1 MKKQLIFYTIP
12 QSRGRVVRWM
22 LEETG
27 ADYETE
33 ILEYDT
39 SLKGET
45 YLSINPMG
53 KVPAIKHGD
62 KIVTECAAICAYLAD
77 AFPDANLAPPPDQR
91 ADYYRW
97 LFFTAGPAEQ
107 GITNKSMGFEPA
119 PEQRRSVGYGNY
131 DLLVDVLEQAVSGRS
146 YVAGDT
152 FSAAD
157 VYIGSQ
163 IGWGLQ
169 FETLPER
176 PAFTAY
182 VEGLFARPARVKA
195 VEIDDALLSGV
206 A

>member
-39 SLKGET
+39 SLKAES
-45 YLSINPMG
+45 YLAINPMG

-62 KIVTECAAICAYLAD
+62 NIVTECAAICAYLAD
-77 AFPDANLAPPPDQR
+77 AYPDANLAPPPDQR

-107 GITNKSMGFEPA
+107 GITNKSMGFEPK
-119 PEQRRSVGYGNY
+119 PEQGRAVGYGNY
-131 DLLVDVLEQAVSGRS
+131 DLLVDVLEQAVSDRS
-146 YVAGDT
+146 YVAGDK

-169 FETLPER
+169 FETLPRR

-182 VEGLFARPARVKA
+182 VEGLFARPARVRA
-195 VEIDDALLSGV
+195 MEIDDALLSEGP
-206 A
+206 

>member
-39 SLKGET
+39 SLKAES
-45 YLSINPMG
+45 YLAINPMG

-62 KIVTECAAICAYLAD
+62 NIVTECAAICAYLAD
-77 AFPDANLAPPPDQR
+77 AYPDANLAPPPDQR

-107 GITNKSMGFEPA
+107 GITNKSMGFEPK
-119 PEQRRSVGYGNY
+119 PEQGRAVGYGNY

-146 YVAGDT
+146 YVAGDK

-169 FETLPER
+169 FETLPRR

-182 VEGLFARPARVKA
+182 VEGLFARPARVRA
-195 VEIDDALLSGV
+195 MEIDDALLSEGS
-206 A
+206 

>member
-1 MKKQLIFYTIP
+1 MTKPLIFFTIP

-39 SLKGET
+39 TLKGEP
-45 YLSINPMG
+45 YLSVNPMG

-62 KIVTECAAICAYLAD
+62 KIITECAAICAYLAD

-107 GITNKSMGFEPA
+107 GITNKAMGFEPA
-119 PEQRRSVGYGNY
+119 PEQRRSMGYGNY
-131 DLLVDVLEQAVSGRS
+131 DLLVDVLEQAVSGHS

-169 FETLPER
+169 FGTLPER
-176 PAFTAY
+176 PAFAAY

-195 VEIDDALLSGV
+195 MEIDDALLSG
-206 A
+206 AP

>member
-1 MKKQLIFYTIP
+1 MTKQLIFFTIP

-39 SLKGET
+39 TLKGEP
-45 YLSINPMG
+45 YLSVNPMG

-62 KIVTECAAICAYLAD
+62 KIITECAAICAYLAD

-107 GITNKSMGFEPA
+107 GITNKAMGFEPA

-131 DLLVDVLEQAVSGRS
+131 DLLVDVLEQAVSGHS

-169 FETLPER
+169 FGTLPER

-195 VEIDDALLSGV
+195 TEIDDALLSGV

>member
-39 SLKGET
+39 SLKDES
-45 YLSINPMG
+45 YLAINPMG

-62 KIVTECAAICAYLAD
+62 NIVTECAAICAYLAD
-77 AFPDANLAPPPDQR
+77 AYPDANLAPPPDQR

-107 GITNKSMGFEPA
+107 GITNKSMGFEPK
-119 PEQRRSVGYGNY
+119 PEQSRAVGYGNY

-146 YVAGDT
+146 YVAGDR

-169 FETLPER
+169 FETLPQR

-182 VEGLFARPARVKA
+182 VEGLFARAARVKA
-195 VEIDDALLSGV
+195 MEIDDALLSEGP
-206 A
+206 